1 MFWHLLWSFH
11 LWISWKDQGVEVG
24 EEWRGRMNWDDT
36 SLSLTA
42 WTAPLSPKCDQIN
55 IEGPSWLPSEDY
67 MWEGEES
74 LLLAAGSREICRRL
88 HFEIL
93 SSNKFATGDSIKN
106 ILQWA
111 NCTKEIVF
119 IRKVILSI
127 ESGDMCPFTPL
138 WCKNKQ
144 GYGIHF
150 TILIGPACTISK
162 PSVIPKFWL
171 NIYVTS
177 DAFTIDYYI
186 EFWRYFAIKM
196 MKGLMAYS
204 Y

>member
-1 MFWHLLWSFH
+1 MERSRGWGRRGMERKDELGWHKPFSNGLNCTTESQMWSNKYRRAQLTSLWG
-11 LWISWKDQGVEVG
+11 LYVG
-24 EEWRGRMNWDDT
+24 RGRVPFVGCRIQGNMQET
-36 SLSLTA
+36 
-42 WTAPLSPKCDQIN
+42 PLWNFKQQQVRYSK
-55 IEGPSWLPSEDY
+55 
-67 MWEGEES
+67 
-74 LLLAAGSREICRRL
+74 
-88 HFEIL
+88 
-93 SSNKFATGDSIKN
+93 GDSIKN

-127 ESGDMCPFTPL
+127 ESGDMRPFTPL